1 MRASGNI
8 HLLSSYGRKADISA
22 ARDPSPSDLH
32 PSVWLLP
39 VFSPVSSLAVRTFYR
54 FTVSGEQVPRQGPVL
69 LVANHPNSLMDPALV
84 CAVARRPVRFL
95 AKAPLFTDPLVGFL
109 VRGSGSLPVYRQSD
123 GIEGSNDETFRA
135 VHAALREGSAV
146 AIFPEGTSHSN
157 PSLVPLKTGA
167 ARIALAGAALLGR
180 ALPIVPVGL
189 VFRRKDT
196 FRSEA
201 LAVVGQ
207 PVEWTDLAAR
217 GVDDHGAV
225 RELTDRIE
233 DALQAVTLNVER
245 WEDAPLVETAEA
257 VYSAEMPTDPSPA
270 ARVARLRRT
279 TDALARLRHER
290 PGEWEALAPAV
301 HAHARTLRVLGMT
314 PVEVKASASA
324 AEAAKWTF
332 RQLTVLRSLL
342 PIAVVGMVL
351 YYVPYRLTGVLADR
365 AKPAHDILA
374 TYKALVGAALH
385 IAWTVVLAVAIGW
398 ILGWPFGVAALVL
411 LPGLAFLTVVVID
424 MWRRA
429 SGEAR
434 RFFVRA
440 RRGEALLELRER
452 QRALARQLSETWET
466 VRV

>member
-1 MRASGNI
+1 
-8 HLLSSYGRKADISA
+8 
-22 ARDPSPSDLH
+22 
-32 PSVWLLP
+32 
-39 VFSPVSSLAVRTFYR
+39 VFSQVSSLAVRTFYR
-54 FTVSGEQVPRQGPVL
+54 LTVSGERVPRTGPVL
-69 LVANHPNSLMDPALV
+69 IVANHPNSLMDPALV
-84 CAVARRPVRFL
+84 AAVAGRPVRFL
-95 AKAPLFTDPLVGFL
+95 AKAPLFTDPMVGFL
-109 VRGSGSLPVYRQSD
+109 VRGSGALPVYRQSD
-123 GIEGSNDETFRA
+123 GIKGNNDDTFRA
-135 VHAALREGSAV
+135 VHAALAEGSAV
-146 AIFPEGTSHSN
+146 SLFPEGMSHSE
-157 PSLVPLKTGA
+157 PSLAPLKTGA
-167 ARIALAGAALLGR
+167 ARIALGGAALLGQ
-180 ALPIVPVGL
+180 AFPIVPVGL

-207 PVEWTDLAAR
+207 PVEWADLADR
-217 GVDDHGAV
+217 GEHDHAAV

-233 DALQAVTLNVER
+233 DGLQAVTLNLER
-245 WEDAPLVETAEA
+245 WEDAPLVDTAEA

-270 ARVARLRRT
+270 ARVVRLKRT

-290 PGEWEALAPAV
+290 PGEWEQLARAV
-301 HAHARTLRVLGMT
+301 HAHARTLRVLRMT

-342 PIAVVGMVL
+342 PIALVGMVL
-351 YYVPYRLTGVLADR
+351 YYVPYRLTGFLADR
-365 AKPAHDILA
+365 ARSPQDIRA
-374 TYKALVGAALH
+374 TFKALVGAALH
-385 IAWTVVLAVAIGW
+385 IAWTIILAIAIGW
-398 ILGWPFGVAALVL
+398 IFGWPFGLAALVL

-452 QRALARQLSETWET
+452 QRALAARLAETWET
-466 VRV
+466 VRA

>member
-1 MRASGNI
+1 
-8 HLLSSYGRKADISA
+8 
-22 ARDPSPSDLH
+22 
-32 PSVWLLP
+32 VWLLP

-54 FTVSGEQVPRQGPVL
+54 LTVSGGQVPRTGPVL

-84 CAVARRPVRFL
+84 AAVAGRPVRFL
-95 AKAPLFTDPLVGFL
+95 AKAPLFTDPMVGFL

-123 GIEGSNDETFRA
+123 GIRGSNDDTFRA
-135 VHAALREGSAV
+135 VHAALAEGSAV

-167 ARIALAGAALLGR
+167 ARIALGGAALLGR

-207 PVEWTDLAAR
+207 PLAWADLAGR
-217 GVDDHGAV
+217 GADNHAAV
-225 RELTDRIE
+225 RALTDRIE
-233 DALQAVTLNVER
+233 DALQDVTLNLER
-245 WEDAPLVETAEA
+245 WEDAPLVDTAEA
-257 VYSAEMPTDPSPA
+257 VYSAEYATDPSPA
-270 ARVARLRRT
+270 ARVVRLKRT

-290 PGEWEALAPAV
+290 PGEWEQLARAV
-301 HAHARTLRVLGMT
+301 HAHARTLRVLRMT

-324 AEAAKWTF
+324 AEAARWTF

-342 PIAVVGMVL
+342 PIALVGMIL

-365 AKPAHDILA
+365 ARPSQDIRA
-374 TYKALVGAALH
+374 TYKALMGAVLH

-398 ILGWPFGVAALVL
+398 IVGWPWGVAALVV
-411 LPGLAFLTVVVID
+411 LPGLAFLTVVVVD

-429 SGEAR
+429 RGEAR

-440 RRGEALLELRER
+440 RRGQALLELRER
-452 QRALARQLSETWET
+452 QRALAARLAETWET
-466 VRV
+466 VRA